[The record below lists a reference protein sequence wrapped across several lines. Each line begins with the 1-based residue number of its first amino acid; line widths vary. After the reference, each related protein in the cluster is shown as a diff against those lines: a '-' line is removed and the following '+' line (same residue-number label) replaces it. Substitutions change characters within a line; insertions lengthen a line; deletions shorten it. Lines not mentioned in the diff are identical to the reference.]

1 MESPETRDR
10 KKISIFWKRQRWRL
24 SQCFK
29 KYPYHKQIPLLFII
43 DSIFCTFKRDLEGNG
58 VYWITRNRFMCT
70 SCCFRERKIEELIQ
84 DSHFGREE
92 YDIFQGQMPLPLELR
107 NERGAGYI
115 TYNNKNSC
123 FATAVPPYSD
133 LTARKGIDVPSNGWV
148 YRSGDIYLVNGGPQ
162 RPASIL

>member
-1 MESPETRDR
+1 
-10 KKISIFWKRQRWRL
+10 
-24 SQCFK
+24 
-29 KYPYHKQIPLLFII
+29 
-43 DSIFCTFKRDLEGNG
+43 
-58 VYWITRNRFMCT
+58 
-70 SCCFRERKIEELIQ
+70 
-84 DSHFGREE
+84 
-92 YDIFQGQMPLPLELR
+92 MPLPLELR

-148 YRSGDIYLVNGGPQ
+148 YRSGDIDLVNGGPQ